1 METRENKPA
10 SEAELIALFKSL
22 FEPEEMPSDLLVG
35 IGDDAAVI
43 EPGVDMEM
51 KTIITT
57 DMLVEDVHFR
67 RNSHS
72 FFDIGWRTAVANIS
86 DIAAM
91 GGIPRWGVVSL
102 AATSDMAVDD
112 IMEIARGLK
121 EAMSDHGAFVIG
133 GDLTSSTSKVSIS
146 MTVIGESSSMITTR
160 RGAQLGDVI
169 AVTGKLGWSG
179 AGLAILENEDSEV
192 PDDLRELIINK
203 HKKPVPRVRAG
214 NVFSN
219 ISGIHAVIDI
229 SDGLGIDLISDGL
242 GIDLSRL
249 CRAGSVGCRIFE
261 ERIPVP
267 DEVLKVAEI
276 LGRDHLEFVTAG
288 EDFELLV
295 VGDESAIDTA
305 DQAIRES
312 DNESG
317 LSKIGEIIDEPFGMH
332 LARVDGSVLNPAML
346 GWDHFRKG
354 K

>member
-10 SEAELIALFKSL
+10 SEAELITLFKSL
-22 FEPEEMPSDLLVG
+22 FEPEEMPSDLIIG

-67 RNSHS
+67 REFHS
-72 FFDIGWRTAVANIS
+72 FFDIGWRTAVASIS

-102 AATSDMAVDD
+102 AVTSDMTVDD

-146 MTVIGESSSMITTR
+146 MTVIGESSSLITTR
-160 RGAQLGDVI
+160 TGAQLGDVI

-179 AGLAILENEDSEV
+179 AGLAILENEDSVV
-192 PDDLRELIINK
+192 PDDLREIIINK

-214 NVFSN
+214 NIFSN
-219 ISGIHAVIDI
+219 ISGIHAVID
-229 SDGLGIDLISDGL
+229 ISDGL

-267 DEVLKVAEI
+267 DEVKKIAEI
-276 LGRDHLEFVTAG
+276 LGRDHLEFATAG

-305 DQAIRES
+305 DRAIRES